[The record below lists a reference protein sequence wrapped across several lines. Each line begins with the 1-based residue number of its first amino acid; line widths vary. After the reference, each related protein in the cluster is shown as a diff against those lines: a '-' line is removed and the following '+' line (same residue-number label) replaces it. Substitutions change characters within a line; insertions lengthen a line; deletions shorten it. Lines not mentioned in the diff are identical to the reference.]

1 MRISRRYLFV
11 AVPMSYIMSD
21 YPPTNATPHAGS
33 IPRLLIG
40 FDRRKS
46 PIRRSSCVLVSYP
59 HLCNLIPCPHL
70 LALFEHP
77 ICSQHQLKTE
87 EAPLPISRRNSRY
100 SLTASFFSYSKF
112 MISLV
117 FARDASEM
125 RGLWTWGGH
134 QSYTLIHILLYRV
147 EQKAGENISRGPLFD
162 THALAWTRGE

>member
-87 EAPLPISRRNSRY
+87 EAPPHFSEEFAILIDRFLLLLFQIHDLTRLREGCIRDERAVDLGRTPVLHSHPY
-100 SLTASFFSYSKF
+100 S
-112 MISLV
+112 
-117 FARDASEM
+117 
-125 RGLWTWGGH
+125 
-134 QSYTLIHILLYRV
+134 TL
-147 EQKAGENISRGPLFD
+147 
-162 THALAWTRGE
+162 